1 MNDYLTSV
9 HKRFK
14 SYKELGQKT
23 FDQLN
28 DEGLFWQYNAES
40 NSIAIIV
47 QHLAGNMI
55 SRWTDLLTSDGE
67 KPWRHRDEE
76 FETVLSDKRELLDR
90 WNEGWKCLFE
100 TFETLK
106 EDDLQKTIYIRSEPH
121 TVIDSINRQLAHCAY
136 HIGQV
141 VFIGKMVAGSG
152 WESLSIPKGGSET
165 FNEQTFTG
173 RKTSI

>member
-14 SYKELGQKT
+14 SYKELGEKT
-23 FDQLN
+23 FGQLK

-67 KPWRHRDEE
+67 KSWRHRDEE
-76 FETVLSDKRELLDR
+76 FEVFLSNSHELLDK
-90 WNEGWKCLFE
+90 WNAGWNCLFE
-100 TFETLK
+100 TLGSLT

-121 TVIDSINRQLAHCAY
+121 TVLDSINRQLAHCAY
-136 HIGQV
+136 HIGQI
-141 VFIGKMVAGSG
+141 VFVGKMVAADG
-152 WESLSIPKGGSET
+152 WTSLSTPKKPLR
-165 FNEQTFTG
+165 N
-173 RKTSI
+173 R

>member
-1 MNDYLTSV
+1 MNDYLSSV
-9 HKRFK
+9 HKRFA
-14 SYKELGQKT
+14 SYKELGEKT
-23 FDQLN
+23 FGQLK

-67 KPWRHRDEE
+67 KPWRHRDQE
-76 FETVLSDKRELLDR
+76 FEAVLSGRRELVDR

-100 TFETLK
+100 TLETLK

-121 TVIDSINRQLAHCAY
+121 TVLDSKRWLGNLQ
-136 HIGQV
+136 
-141 VFIGKMVAGSG
+141 
-152 WESLSIPKGGSET
+152 
-165 FNEQTFTG
+165 
-173 RKTSI
+173 